1 MTVTEVIPRSGS
13 NPTGEVDISFDN
25 YVSARSRKFE
35 KHWVGGIPDY
45 AYASDFA
52 LRQKIKAIPG
62 AYRIFKALNSQV
74 VPQMKQQYNMSGT
87 KVTPNQFPQ
96 IYQVAREC
104 ADMLGIGMP
113 AVYIQPDPS
122 VMNAFTYAVEDAEPI
137 VVIYSSMLERL
148 NIDELK
154 AVIGH
159 ECGHIHNMHGVYN
172 TAAEIL
178 LNTAQNTLLLT
189 IPGIRQLLAL
199 VSRPLQF
206 ALLAWSRAA
215 EVTCDR
221 AGVLCSG
228 EAESTISV
236 QAKLSSGGILNADTL
251 NIEELLK
258 QYDVMRD
265 NPNRFFEWSSTHPHS
280 VRRIMAAREFMNSQV
295 YYDWHR
301 EQKRPDMRLYSKQ
314 ELDARC
320 DRIVSVTK
328 SEKR

>member
-215 EVTCDR
+215 EVT
-221 AGVLCSG
+221 
-228 EAESTISV
+228 
-236 QAKLSSGGILNADTL
+236 
-251 NIEELLK
+251 
-258 QYDVMRD
+258 
-265 NPNRFFEWSSTHPHS
+265 
-280 VRRIMAAREFMNSQV
+280 
-295 YYDWHR
+295 
-301 EQKRPDMRLYSKQ
+301 
-314 ELDARC
+314 
-320 DRIVSVTK
+320 
-328 SEKR
+328 